1 MRLLVLIRMNDHKR
15 KGISTKYKIAA
26 LPLVAAK
33 FNGELKSSV
42 EEDIKF
48 YGILPLGQ
56 LTRDQ
61 NLFKP
66 GSPVSARVQIIPVGD
81 ANPTNITWS
90 LCFYDI
96 HKKLLSELVNFV
108 SRQGLG
114 NVHQFGILCVGYEQ
128 KGKFDMQ
135 LGVTGGIDVGEE
147 AAAARDREILEETG
161 QATTWSWGR
170 SCRDTQRK
178 RWGQIDWTGYIVGL
192 GGTDSIWSRYHI
204 ARWNQGCVC
213 SLEAIDDGWECCASG
228 FGKCSPQ
235 DYEMG
240 DMMKSSN

>member
-1 MRLLVLIRMNDHKR
+1 MNDHKR

-26 LPLVAAK
+26 LPLVAAN

-81 ANPTNITWS
+81 AKPTNITWS
-90 LCFYDI
+90 WCFYDI
-96 HKKLLSELVNFV
+96 HRKLLIELVNFV

-128 KGKFDMQ
+128 AGKFDMQ
-135 LGVTGGIDVGEE
+135 LGVTGGIDSGEE
-147 AAAARDREILEETG
+147 AATARNHEILEETG

-178 RWGQIDWTGYIVGL
+178 RWGEIDWTGYVTGL

-213 SLEAIDDGWECCASG
+213 SLESIFDGWECCASG
-228 FGKCSPQ
+228 FGKCAPQ
-235 DYEMG
+235 NYEMG
-240 DMMKSSN
+240 DMAKSN

>member
-1 MRLLVLIRMNDHKR
+1 MIRMNDHKR
-15 KGISTKYKIAA
+15 KEISTKYKIAV
-26 LPLVAAK
+26 LPLVPID
-33 FNGELKSSV
+33 FNGEVKSSV

-48 YGILPLGQ
+48 YGVLPLGE
-56 LTRDQ
+56 LTRDRT
-61 NLFKP
+61 LFKA
-66 GSPVSARVQIIPVGD
+66 GSPLSDKIRIIPVGETK
-81 ANPTNITWS
+81 PTNITWS
-90 LCFYDI
+90 WAFYKV

-135 LGVTGGIDVGEE
+135 LGVTGGVDSGEE

-170 SCRDTQRK
+170 TCQDTQRK

-192 GGTDSIWSRYHI
+192 GGADSIWSRYHI

-213 SLEAIDDGWECCASG
+213 SLEAIVDGWECCASG
-228 FGKCSPQ
+228 YGKCAPQ
-235 DYEMG
+235 DYEM
-240 DMMKSSN
+240 KE

>member
-1 MRLLVLIRMNDHKR
+1 MNGHTR
-15 KGISTKYKIAA
+15 KQKSKKNKIAA
-26 LPLVAAK
+26 LPLVAVD
-33 FNGELKSSV
+33 FNGEVKSSV
-42 EEDIKF
+42 EEDIAF

-56 LTRDQ
+56 LTRDR

-66 GSPVSARVQIIPVGD
+66 GSPVSDKIRIISVGD

-90 LCFYDI
+90 WCFYDI

-161 QATTWSWGR
+161 QTTTWSWGR

-178 RWGQIDWTGYIVGL
+178 RWGEIDWTGYIMGL
-192 GGTDSIWSRYHI
+192 GGTDSISVSYR
-204 ARWNQGCVC
+204 
-213 SLEAIDDGWECCASG
+213 
-228 FGKCSPQ
+228 
-235 DYEMG
+235 
-240 DMMKSSN
+240 